1 MAVIQTKN
9 LTKFYKKSR
18 GIEDLSFSVEA
29 GECFGFIGP
38 NGAGKSTTIRLLL
51 GLLTPTS
58 GKGEVLGLPLSRSAE
73 YLAEVGYMPGEAIFY
88 NSMRAGEVIAYSAK
102 LRRKDCSAEAKR
114 LMEAL
119 EIDPRKKIGELS
131 LGNRKKVSIVCAL
144 QHSPALCILD
154 EPTGGLDPLMQK
166 VFFDLLQERRKAG
179 GTVFISSH
187 ILSEVEHNCTRAA
200 IIREGRLAAVG
211 NVSELAGSSVKRV
224 TLRGVS
230 TLPHGFAASSVK
242 ATDNGITFLYHGSA
256 RELITALSSL
266 PIEDL
271 TVTEPELSEV
281 FLHYYEGGK
290 AE

>member
-1 MAVIQTKN
+1 MAIIETKN
-9 LTKFYKKSR
+9 LTKFYKNAR
-18 GIEDLSFSVEA
+18 GIEDLSFSVNE

-51 GLLTPTS
+51 GLLFPTS
-58 GKGEVLGLPLSRSAE
+58 GEATVLGLPLSRSAE
-73 YLAEVGYMPGEAIFY
+73 YLTEIGYMPGEAIFY
-88 NSMRAGEVIAYSAK
+88 NSMRTEEVIAYSAK

-114 LMEAL
+114 LMDAL

-166 VFFDLLQERRKAG
+166 IFFDLIQERRKAG

-187 ILSEVEHNCTRAA
+187 ILSEVQQNCTRAA
-200 IIREGRLAAVG
+200 IIRDGRLAAVG
-211 NVSELAGSSVKRV
+211 NVSELSGAAVKRV

-230 TLPHGFAASSVK
+230 ALPNGLSV
-242 ATDNGITFLYHGSA
+242 
-256 RELITALSSL
+256 SSL
-266 PIEDL
+266 KQDGDTLSFLFQGSPKELLSTLNGLPIRDL
-271 TVTEPELSEV
+271 TITDPDLSEV
-281 FLHYYEGGK
+281 FLHYYKGGK
-290 AE
+290 TE

>member
-1 MAVIQTKN
+1 MAIIETKN
-9 LTKFYKKSR
+9 LTKFYKNAR
-18 GIEDLSFSVEA
+18 GIEDLSFSVNE

-51 GLLTPTS
+51 GLLFPTS
-58 GKGEVLGLPLSRSAE
+58 GEATVLGLPLSRSAE
-73 YLAEVGYMPGEAIFY
+73 YLSEVGYMPGEAIFY
-88 NSMRAGEVIAYSAK
+88 NSMRAEDVIAYSAK

-114 LMEAL
+114 LMDAL

-166 VFFDLLQERRKAG
+166 IFFDLIQERRKAG

-187 ILSEVEHNCTRAA
+187 ILSEVQQNCTRAA
-200 IIREGRLAAVG
+200 IIRDGRLAAVG
-211 NVSELAGSSVKRV
+211 NVAELAGAAVKRV

-230 TLPHGFAASSVK
+230 TLPEGLSVSSLK
-242 ATDNGITFLYHGSA
+242 KDGETLSFLFQGSPKELLSMLNG
-256 RELITALSSL
+256 L

-271 TVTEPELSEV
+271 TITDPDLSEV
-281 FLHYYEGGK
+281 FLHYYKGGK
-290 AE
+290 TE

>member
-1 MAVIQTKN
+1 MAIIETKN
-9 LTKFYKKSR
+9 LTKFYKNAR
-18 GIEDLSFSVEA
+18 GIEDLSFSVNE

-51 GLLTPTS
+51 GLLFPTS
-58 GKGEVLGLPLSRSAE
+58 GEATVLGLPLSRSAE
-73 YLAEVGYMPGEAIFY
+73 YLTEIGYMPGEAIFY
-88 NSMRAGEVIAYSAK
+88 NSMRTEEVIAYSAK

-114 LMEAL
+114 LMDAL

-166 VFFDLLQERRKAG
+166 IFFDLIQERRKAG

-187 ILSEVEHNCTRAA
+187 ILSEVQQNCTRAA
-200 IIREGRLAAVG
+200 IIRDGRLAAVG
-211 NVSELAGSSVKRV
+211 NVSELSGAAVKRV

-230 TLPHGFAASSVK
+230 ALPDGLSVSSLK
-242 ATDNGITFLYHGSA
+242 QDGD
-256 RELITALSSL
+256 ALSFLFQGSPKELLSTLNGL
-266 PIEDL
+266 PIRDL
-271 TVTEPELSEV
+271 TITDPDLSEV
-281 FLHYYEGGK
+281 FLHYYKGGK
-290 AE
+290 TE

>member
-1 MAVIQTKN
+1 MAIIKTN
-9 LTKFYKKSR
+9 HLTKYYKKSR
-18 GIEDLSFSVEA
+18 GIEDLSFSVNE

-58 GKGEVLGLPLSRSAE
+58 GEGEVLGLPLSRSAE

-102 LRRKDCSAEAKR
+102 LRRKDCAIEAKR
-114 LMEAL
+114 LMDAL
-119 EIDPRKKIGELS
+119 EIDPRKRIGELS

-144 QHSPALCILD
+144 QHAPALCILD

-166 VFFDLLQERRKAG
+166 IFFDLIGERRKAG

-187 ILSEVEHNCTRAA
+187 ILSEVQHNCSRAA

-211 NVSELAGSSVKRV
+211 KVSELAGTAVKRV

-230 TLPHGFAASSVK
+230 ALPDGFAASSVEIDGG
-242 ATDNGITFLYHGSA
+242 TLSFLYRGDP
-256 RELITALSSL
+256 RELISALHTL
-266 PIEDL
+266 PVEDL
-271 TVTEPELSEV
+271 TVTDPELSEV
-281 FLHYYEGGK
+281 FLHYYEGGN
-290 AE
+290 AQ